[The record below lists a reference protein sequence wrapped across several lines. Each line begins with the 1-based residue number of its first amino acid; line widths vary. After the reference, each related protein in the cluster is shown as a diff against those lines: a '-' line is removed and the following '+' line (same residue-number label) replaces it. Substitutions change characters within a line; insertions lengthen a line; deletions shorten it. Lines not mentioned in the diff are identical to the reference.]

1 MTNDD
6 LLLIR
11 NNIIARRMDLPLKEP
26 SIQLRNAPQNI
37 DINFIC
43 MVTNID
49 ETFMLAKALQ
59 SENKM

>member
-1 MTNDD
+1 
-6 LLLIR
+6 
-11 NNIIARRMDLPLKEP
+11 MDLPLKEP